1 MRALNLKRSTNSIT
15 WWQEGLIMIVI
26 NFQFSSVS
34 TFNTVGTDIIENR
47 VRIHVYKFKL
57 LTIHVNWPNC
67 CRQIAWY
74 GANETYKIKLE
85 ILQAT
90 IQTILL
96 QYSSTIVDW
105 KWIFTPRIGFNI
117 EFPIQFHKPWMIKK
131 YEILKLNSPNRM
143 IMPNMVQVRPNRSN
157 FTLRLTT
164 NSFLS
169 TL

>member
-1 MRALNLKRSTNSIT
+1 
-15 WWQEGLIMIVI
+15 MIVI

-34 TFNTVGTDIIENR
+34 TFNTVGTDIIENWI
-47 VRIHVYKFKL
+47 RIHVYKFKL

-74 GANETYKIKLE
+74 GANESYKIRNIE
-85 ILQAT
+85 GNFSN
-90 IQTILL
+90 
-96 QYSSTIVDW
+96 YSIPVFINNCGL